1 MALQGSSRNNL
12 ISLNNKGNNTLMGLN
27 VMLHTSESNLSIED
41 LYGEPVVCISVIDES
56 ASSQALDDYNK
67 NEGQIA
73 FNPNFSTSAQVI
85 EWDWNNFRTNYPS
98 RPFYLLQPAT
108 NGREF
113 VELKVPDGVSTTDPV
128 GSAPDYGLFYSE
140 VNRDNGS
147 VSFASDWFSICGL
160 STYPANT
167 LVSLFIDTSGS
178 MDLDTVRASY
188 RKFLRD
194 CENNSIV
201 VAGNSQNKG
210 ERWAVDHNKRFSKLV
225 DLITIIRTL
234 NQNVPFYSDGIFLEA
249 LQNSL
254 VDKKIGND
262 LQRFPNLYGY
272 MGQKGRNSSAGT
284 ISITNPDGTL
294 SINNSF
300 MRGETTGSATKTNW
314 VNSYYGNVNNHTINV
329 CDVTENLPNGGRLTN
344 PDSTGFNS
352 ADVHGNIFSLFTTPN
367 TITSQTPGFFGT
379 VLSSRTRRE
388 CYTLIITD
396 SKEQLDGPGDLIGD
410 RIQVINSEEINPGLI
425 AERYLG
431 YFGSDVNYE
440 QTAQLDPENFIGPSE
455 PVVCIS
461 VIDESNG
468 NQALNNYNDNEGK
481 IASNP
486 NFSTSA
492 EVIEWD
498 WNNFRTKYPD
508 RPFYLLQPLG
518 TNEDGSQG
526 KNNEK
531 SDLLIPASV
540 NDTAPTPGL
549 LYSEVGRG
557 NNDTSSDWFTI
568 CGLSTYPPNT
578 LVSLYI
584 DDTGSLGFS
593 SVKNAYNK
601 FIADCNNAG
610 IIVVDQIIAGERWV
624 APHNKTLEQFG
635 YGTYTNP
642 MILNEINQF
651 FKGTVPQTDINGNS
665 SNFFNNKTWVIS
677 GSFRAPQTGS
687 YNFRINPY
695 FGDDQAYFW
704 INRTENFSVSNSSTD
719 DFDKGGVSL
728 ALEQGEY
735 YPIRII
741 YGNDNRLNASD
752 KNPTELTLEWSI
764 NNGAYVTDGTG
775 IFFQRFI
782 ETELRRINDSGGD
795 VGEPNLRRYR
805 VIALS
810 GYESTDGYD
819 GVLFY
824 GSAYA
829 EPYAYVTF
837 TGTNTNDYT
846 ITRSSTA
853 PNWTKKINQKQD
865 TLPIAE
871 QTQGGLFKSSNV
883 FQNGITDYRKPFA
896 EVISQFMEDTL
907 N

>member
-1 MALQGSSRNNL
+1 MSLQGSSRNNL

-27 VMLHTSESNLSIED
+27 VMLHTNESNLSIED

-56 ASSQALDDYNK
+56 SSSQSSMDSN
-67 NEGQIA
+67 
-73 FNPNFSTSAQVI
+73 
-85 EWDWNNFRTNYPS
+85 WNNFRTNYPS
-98 RPFYLLQPAT
+98 RPFYLLQPVT
-108 NGREF
+108 RTRRIDD
-113 VELKVPDGVSTTDPV
+113 LKISVGVSTTDPV
-128 GSAPDYGLFYSE
+128 GVAPDYGLFYSE
-140 VNRDNGS
+140 VNRDSGS
-147 VSFASDWFSICGL
+147 VSSASDWFTICGL

-178 MDLDTVRASY
+178 MTLNTVQASY
-188 RKFLRD
+188 NKFLTD
-194 CENNSIV
+194 CQANNIV
-201 VAGNSQNKG
+201 IAGNSFNG
-210 ERWAVDHNKRFSKLV
+210 TERWAVDHNKTFSELIDLV
-225 DLITIIRTL
+225 TITKTL

-249 LQNSL
+249 LQDSL

-294 SINNSF
+294 SISNSF

-329 CDVTENLPNGGRLTN
+329 SDVTEKIPNGGRLTN
-344 PDSTGFNS
+344 PDSTGVNS

-367 TITSQTPGFFGT
+367 TIRSQTPGFFGT

-396 SKEQLDGPGDLIGD
+396 SKEQIDGPGDLIGD
-410 RIQVINSEEINPGLI
+410 RIEVINSEEIKTGLV

-431 YFGSDVNYE
+431 YFGSNVNYE
-440 QTAQLDPENFIGPSE
+440 QTAQLDPENFTDFSE

-468 NQALNNYNDNEGK
+468 NQALTNYTNNEGQ

-486 NFSTSA
+486 IFSTSA
-492 EVIEWD
+492 QVIEWD

-508 RPFYLLQPLG
+508 RPFYLLQP
-518 TNEDGSQG
+518 TQSSNENKDGI
-526 KNNEK
+526 E
-531 SDLLIPASV
+531 DLFVPVGVTTTAS
-540 NDTAPTPGL
+540 TPGL
-549 LYSEVGRG
+549 FYSEVKRG
-557 NNDTSSDWFTI
+557 SNDTLSDWFTI
-568 CGLSTYPPNT
+568 CGLGTYPPNT

-584 DDTGSLGFS
+584 DNSSSLGLGA
-593 SVKNAYNK
+593 VDNAYNK

-610 IIVVDQIIAGERWV
+610 IIVVDQIIDGERWV

-651 FKGTVPQTDINGNS
+651 FKGEVPTTTTNGTT
-665 SNFFNNKTWVIS
+665 NFFNNKTWVIN
-677 GSFRAPQTGS
+677 GSFRAPQTGN
-687 YNFRINPY
+687 YKFRTTS
-695 FGDDQAYFW
+695 DDGSYFW
-704 INRTENFSVSNSSTD
+704 INRTENFTTSNATVNNGGKHIVRTVTSTSVNLQQG
-719 DFDKGGVSL
+719 DF
-728 ALEQGEY
+728 

-741 YGNDNRLNASD
+741 YGNQNVLNDDN
-752 KNPTELTLEWSI
+752 KNPTELTLQWNI
-764 NNGAYVTDGTG
+764 NGGNYVSDGTG
-775 IFFQRFI
+775 IFFQRFL
-782 ETELRRINDSGGD
+782 ETELRRINDSGID

-853 PNWTKKINQKQD
+853 PNWTKKTNQKQD

-883 FQNGITDYRKPFA
+883 FQNGVTDYRKPFA

>member
-27 VMLHTSESNLSIED
+27 VMLHTNESNLSIEN

-56 ASSQALDDYNK
+56 NGSQALNNYNR
-67 NEGQIA
+67 NEGQIGS
-73 FNPNFSTSAQVI
+73 NPNFSTSSEVI

-98 RPFYLLQPAT
+98 RPFYLLQPVRKQ
-108 NGREF
+108 GIDD
-113 VELKVPDGVSTTDPV
+113 LKIPSGVSTTDPV
-128 GSAPDYGLFYSE
+128 GVSPDYGLFYSE

-147 VSFASDWFSICGL
+147 TSADSDWFTICGL

-178 MDLDTVRASY
+178 MTLNTVQASY
-188 RKFLRD
+188 NKFLTD
-194 CENNSIV
+194 CRNNNII
-201 VAGNSQNKG
+201 VAGNSQNQG
-210 ERWAVDHNKRFSKLV
+210 ERWAVDHNKPFSELI
-225 DLITIIRTL
+225 DLITITRTL

-249 LQNSL
+249 LQDSL

-294 SINNSF
+294 SISNSF

-314 VNSYYGNVNNHTINV
+314 VESYYGNVNNHTINV
-329 CDVTENLPNGGRLTN
+329 SDVTEKIPNGGRLTN

-367 TITSQTPGFFGT
+367 TIGSQTPGFFGT
-379 VLSSRTRRE
+379 VLSSKTRRE

-410 RIQVINSEEINPGLI
+410 RIEVINSEEINPGLV

-431 YFGSDVNYE
+431 YFGSNVNYE
-440 QTAQLDPENFIGPSE
+440 KTAQLDSENFSVSE

-461 VIDESNG
+461 VIDG
-468 NQALNNYNDNEGK
+468 
-481 IASNP
+481 ASP
-486 NFSTSA
+486 FFIGGPS
-492 EVIEWD
+492 VIDLD
-498 WNNFRTKYPD
+498 WNNFRANYPS
-508 RPFYLLQPLG
+508 RPFYLLEPVASG
-518 TNEDGSQG
+518 GEI
-526 KNNEK
+526 KNN
-531 SDLLIPASV
+531 DLRIPDGVSTTDPV
-540 NDTAPTPGL
+540 GVAPDYGL
-549 LYSEVGRG
+549 FYSEVNRDNG
-557 NNDTSSDWFTI
+557 DVSSESDWFTI
-568 CGLSTYPPNT
+568 CGLSTYPANT
-578 LVSLYI
+578 LVSLFI
-584 DDTGSLGFS
+584 DTSGSMTLETVQAS
-593 SVKNAYNK
+593 YNK
-601 FIADCNNAG
+601 FLADCQANN
-610 IIVVDQIIAGERWV
+610 IVIAGNSFNGNERW
-624 APHNKTLEQFG
+624 AIEHNKQFD
-635 YGTYTNP
+635 YDAYPNP

-651 FKGTVPQTDINGNS
+651 FKGTVPTTTANGTT
-665 SNFFNNKTWVIS
+665 NFFNNKTWVIN
-677 GSFRAPQTGS
+677 GSFRAPQTGK
-687 YNFRINPY
+687 YRFRTTS
-695 FGDDQAYFW
+695 DDASYFW
-704 INRTENFSVSNSSTD
+704 INRTENFTTSNATVNNGGKHSVRTERSTSVSLN
-719 DFDKGGVSL
+719 
-728 ALEQGEY
+728 QGEY

-741 YGNDNRLNASD
+741 YGNQNSLNG
-752 KNPTELTLEWSI
+752 NPTELTLQWNI
-764 NNGAYVTDGTG
+764 NGGNYVSDGTG
-775 IFFQRFI
+775 IFFQGFL
-782 ETELRRINDSGGD
+782 ETLRRINDSGGD

-824 GSAYA
+824 GSDYA
-829 EPYAYVTF
+829 EPYAYITF

-853 PNWTKKINQKQD
+853 PNWTKKTNQKQD
-865 TLPIAE
+865 TLLIAE

-883 FQNGITDYRKPFA
+883 FQNGTTDHRKPFA

>member
-27 VMLHTSESNLSIED
+27 VMLHISESDLNIDD

-56 ASSQALDDYNK
+56 NNLVPDVGSPQDEVTITA
-67 NEGQIA
+67 
-73 FNPNFSTSAQVI
+73 
-85 EWDWNNFRTNYPS
+85 DWNSFRATYPN
-98 RPFYLLQPAT
+98 RPFYLLQPRGNT
-108 NGREF
+108 TSGPGKNNRKSD
-113 VELKVPDGVSTTDPV
+113 VLIPDDVDDDDPV
-128 GSAPDYGLFYSE
+128 GSAPNYGLLYST

-147 VSFASDWFSICGL
+147 PFFASDWFTICGL
-160 STYPANT
+160 GTYPANT

-178 MDLDTVRASY
+178 MTLRTVQASY
-188 RKFLRD
+188 NKFLAD
-194 CENNSIV
+194 CQANNII
-201 VAGNSQNKG
+201 VAGNSQNQG
-210 ERWAVDHNKRFSKLV
+210 ERWAVDHNKTFSELI
-225 DLITIIRTL
+225 DLITITKTL
-234 NQNVPFYSDGIFLEA
+234 NQSVLFYGDGIFLEA
-249 LQNSL
+249 LQDSL
-254 VDKKIGND
+254 LDKKIGND

-294 SINNSF
+294 SISNSF

-314 VNSYYGNVNNHTINV
+314 VNSYYSNVNNHTINV

-344 PDSTGFNS
+344 PDSTGVNS

-367 TITSQTPGFFGT
+367 TIRSQTPGFFGT

-396 SKEQLDGPGDLIGD
+396 SKEQIDGPGDLIGD
-410 RIQVINSEEINPGLI
+410 RIEVINSEEISPGLI

-431 YFGSDVNYE
+431 YFGSNVNYE
-440 QTAQLDPENFIGPSE
+440 QTAQLDPENF
-455 PVVCIS
+455 
-461 VIDESNG
+461 N
-468 NQALNNYNDNEGK
+468 
-481 IASNP
+481 
-486 NFSTSA
+486 
-492 EVIEWD
+492 
-498 WNNFRTKYPD
+498 
-508 RPFYLLQPLG
+508 
-518 TNEDGSQG
+518 
-526 KNNEK
+526 
-531 SDLLIPASV
+531 
-540 NDTAPTPGL
+540 
-549 LYSEVGRG
+549 
-557 NNDTSSDWFTI
+557 
-568 CGLSTYPPNT
+568 
-578 LVSLYI
+578 
-584 DDTGSLGFS
+584 
-593 SVKNAYNK
+593 
-601 FIADCNNAG
+601 
-610 IIVVDQIIAGERWV
+610 
-624 APHNKTLEQFG
+624 
-635 YGTYTNP
+635 GTYSNP

-677 GSFRAPQTGS
+677 GSFRAPQTGN
-687 YNFRINPY
+687 YKFRTTS
-695 FGDDQAYFW
+695 DDGSYFW
-704 INRTENFSVSNSSTD
+704 INRTENFTTSNATVNNGGKHTVRTEIST
-719 DFDKGGVSL
+719 SIT
-728 ALEQGEY
+728 LEQGEY

-741 YGNDNRLNASD
+741 YGNDNNLNASD
-752 KNPTELTLEWSI
+752 NNPTELTLEWSI
-764 NNGAYVTDGTG
+764 NDGAYVTDGTG

-795 VGEPNLRRYR
+795 LGEPNLRRYR

-853 PNWTKKINQKQD
+853 PNWTKKTNQKQD

-883 FQNGITDYRKPFA
+883 FQNGVTDYRKPFA

>member
-1 MALQGSSRNNL
+1 MSLQGSSRNNL

-27 VMLHTSESNLSIED
+27 VMLHTNESNLSIED

-56 ASSQALDDYNK
+56 SRSQSSMD
-67 NEGQIA
+67 
-73 FNPNFSTSAQVI
+73 S
-85 EWDWNNFRTNYPS
+85 DWNNFRTNYPS
-98 RPFYLLQPAT
+98 RPFYLLQPVT
-108 NGREF
+108 RTRRIDD
-113 VELKVPDGVSTTDPV
+113 LKISVGVSTTDPV
-128 GSAPDYGLFYSE
+128 GVAPDYGLFYSE
-140 VNRDNGS
+140 VNRDSGS
-147 VSFASDWFSICGL
+147 VSSASDWFTICGL

-178 MDLDTVRASY
+178 MTLNTVQASY
-188 RKFLRD
+188 NKFLTD
-194 CENNSIV
+194 CQANNIV
-201 VAGNSQNKG
+201 IAGNSFNG
-210 ERWAVDHNKRFSKLV
+210 TERWAVDHNKTFSELIDLV
-225 DLITIIRTL
+225 TITKTL

-249 LQNSL
+249 LQDSL

-294 SINNSF
+294 SISNSF

-329 CDVTENLPNGGRLTN
+329 SDVTEKIPNGGRLTN
-344 PDSTGFNS
+344 PDSTGVNS

-367 TITSQTPGFFGT
+367 TIRSQTPGFFGT

-396 SKEQLDGPGDLIGD
+396 SKEQIDGPGDLIGD
-410 RIQVINSEEINPGLI
+410 RIEVINSEEIKTGLV

-431 YFGSDVNYE
+431 YFGSNVNYE
-440 QTAQLDPENFIGPSE
+440 QTAQLDPENFTDFSE

-468 NQALNNYNDNEGK
+468 NQALNEYNNNEGK

-492 EVIEWD
+492 QVIEWD

-508 RPFYLLQPLG
+508 RPFYLLQP
-518 TNEDGSQG
+518 TQSSNENKDGI
-526 KNNEK
+526 E
-531 SDLLIPASV
+531 DLFVPVGVTTTAS
-540 NDTAPTPGL
+540 TPGL
-549 LYSEVGRG
+549 FYSEVKRG
-557 NNDTSSDWFTI
+557 SNDTSSDWFTI
-568 CGLSTYPPNT
+568 CGLGTYPPNT

-584 DDTGSLGFS
+584 DNSSSLGLGA
-593 SVKNAYNK
+593 VDNAYNK

-610 IIVVDQIIAGERWV
+610 IIVVDQIIDGERWV

-651 FKGTVPQTDINGNS
+651 FKGTVPTTTTNGTT
-665 SNFFNNKTWVIS
+665 NFFNNKTWVIN
-677 GSFRAPQTGS
+677 GSFRAPQTGN
-687 YNFRINPY
+687 YKFRTTS
-695 FGDDQAYFW
+695 DDGSYFW
-704 INRTENFSVSNSSTD
+704 INRTENFTTSNATVNNGGKHNVRTVTSTSVNLQQG
-719 DFDKGGVSL
+719 DF
-728 ALEQGEY
+728 

-741 YGNDNRLNASD
+741 YGNQNLLNDDN
-752 KNPTELTLEWSI
+752 KNPTELTLQWNI
-764 NNGAYVTDGTG
+764 NGGNYVSDGTG
-775 IFFQRFI
+775 IFFQRFL
-782 ETELRRINDSGGD
+782 ETELRRINDSGID

-853 PNWTKKINQKQD
+853 PNWTKKTNQKQD

-883 FQNGITDYRKPFA
+883 FQNGVTDYRKPFA

>member
-27 VMLHTSESNLSIED
+27 VMLHTSESDLSIED

-56 ASSQALDDYNK
+56 VGEQAISNYNN
-67 NEGQIA
+67 NEGRIA
-73 FNPNFSTSAQVI
+73 SNPNFSTSAQVI

-98 RPFYLLQPAT
+98 RPFYLLQPLGNNTGGPGKNNEKSDVLIPA
-108 NGREF
+108 
-113 VELKVPDGVSTTDPV
+113 GVNDT
-128 GSAPDYGLFYSE
+128 APTPGLLYSE
-140 VNRDNGS
+140 VNRDSGS
-147 VSFASDWFSICGL
+147 VTSASDWFTICGL

-178 MDLDTVRASY
+178 LKFENVEASY
-188 RKFLRD
+188 DKFLAD
-194 CENNSIV
+194 CQANNIV
-201 VAGNSQNKG
+201 IAGNSQNNR
-210 ERWAVDHNKRFSKLV
+210 ERWAVNHNKTFNELI
-225 DLITIIRTL
+225 DLITITRTL
-234 NQNVPFYSDGIFLEA
+234 NQNVPFYSDGIFLGA
-249 LQNSL
+249 LQDSL
-254 VDKKIGND
+254 LDKKIGTD
-262 LQRFPNLYGY
+262 LERFPNLYGY

-314 VNSYYGNVNNHTINV
+314 ENSYYSNVNTHTINV
-329 CDVTENLPNGGRLTN
+329 SDVTEKIPNGGRLTS
-344 PDSTGFNS
+344 PDSDGINS

-367 TITSQTPGFFGT
+367 TIRSQTPGFFGT
-379 VLSSRTRRE
+379 VLSSKTRRE

-396 SKEQLDGPGDLIGD
+396 SKEQLDGPVDLIGD
-410 RIQVINSEEINPGLI
+410 RIEVINSEKINSGLV

-431 YFGSDVNYE
+431 YFGTNVNYE
-440 QTAQLDPENFIGPSE
+440 QTAQLDTQNFIGPSE

-461 VIDESNG
+461 VIDESFARD
-468 NQALNNYNDNEGK
+468 NQKRAERIEG
-481 IASNP
+481 
-486 NFSTSA
+486 
-492 EVIEWD
+492 D

-508 RPFYLLQPLG
+508 RPFYLLQPTS
-518 TNEDGSQG
+518 TNSDAIEALQIPDGVST
-526 KNNEK
+526 
-531 SDLLIPASV
+531 
-540 NDTAPTPGL
+540 TAPTPGL

-568 CGLSTYPPNT
+568 CGLGTYPQNT

-584 DDTGSLGFS
+584 DNTVSLGFDA
-593 SVKNAYNK
+593 VDNAYNK
-601 FIADCNNAG
+601 FIEDCNNAG
-610 IIVVDQIIAGERWV
+610 LIVVEQIIKSERWA
-624 APHNKTLEQFG
+624 APHNKTLQQFG

-651 FKGTVPQTDINGNS
+651 FKGEVPTTIANGTT
-665 SNFFNNKTWVIS
+665 NFFNNKTWVIT
-677 GSFRAPQTGS
+677 GSFRAPQTGN
-687 YNFRINPY
+687 YRFRTTS
-695 FGDDQAYFW
+695 DDGSYFW
-704 INRTENFSVSNSSTD
+704 INRTENFTRFNATID
-719 DFDKGGVSL
+719 NGGVHNVKTVTSGSV
-728 ALEQGEY
+728 ALNQGEY

-741 YGNDNRLNASD
+741 YGNKNRLNDAN

-764 NNGAYVTDGTG
+764 NNGDYVSDGTG
-775 IFFQRFI
+775 ILFQRFT

-795 VGEPNLRRYR
+795 VGEPNFRRYR

-810 GYESTDGYD
+810 GYESTDDYD

-824 GSAYA
+824 GSAYT

-846 ITRSSTA
+846 IIRSSTP
-853 PNWTKKINQKQD
+853 PNWTKKTNQKQD
-865 TLPIAE
+865 TLTIAE

>member
-27 VMLHTSESNLSIED
+27 VMLHTNESNLSIED
-41 LYGEPVVCISVIDES
+41 LYGEPVVCISVIDE
-56 ASSQALDDYNK
+56 AEEDDRPDK
-67 NEGQIA
+67 LVIA
-73 FNPNFSTSAQVI
+73 NS
-85 EWDWNNFRTNYPS
+85 WNSFRANYPS
-98 RPFYLLQPAT
+98 RPFYLLQPGGTAT
-108 NGREF
+108 KKSALFIPSGT
-113 VELKVPDGVSTTDPV
+113 STTDPV
-128 GSAPDYGLFYSE
+128 GVAPDYGLFYSL
-140 VNRDNGS
+140 VRRDSGS
-147 VSFASDWFSICGL
+147 VGAAADWFSICGL

-167 LVSLFIDTSGS
+167 LVSLWIDTSGS
-178 MDLDTVRASY
+178 MKLSTVEASY
-188 RKFLRD
+188 NKFLAD
-194 CENNSIV
+194 CKDNNIV
-201 VAGNSQNKG
+201 VAGNNFNG
-210 ERWAVDHNKRFSKLV
+210 NEDWVVEHNKTFS
-225 DLITIIRTL
+225 DLIDLVTITRTL

-249 LQNSL
+249 LQDSL

-314 VNSYYGNVNNHTINV
+314 VNSYYGNVNTHTINV
-329 CDVTENLPNGGRLTN
+329 CDATKNLPNGGRLTS
-344 PDSTGFNS
+344 PDSGGVNS

-367 TITSQTPGFFGT
+367 TIRSKTPGFFGT
-379 VLSSRTRRE
+379 VLSSKTRRE
-388 CYTLIITD
+388 CYTLIITN
-396 SKEQLDGPGDLIGD
+396 SKEQLDGPGDLIGE
-410 RIQVINSEEINPGLI
+410 RIEIINSEKDVTGLD

-431 YFGSDVNYE
+431 YFGSNVNYE
-440 QTAQLDPENFIGPSE
+440 QTAQLDSENYIGLSE

-461 VIDESNG
+461 VIDESRG
-468 NQALNNYNDNEGK
+468 DQALTNYNNNEGQ

-492 EVIEWD
+492 QVIEWD

-508 RPFYLLQPLG
+508 RPFHLLQPTDSRRDNRDG
-518 TNEDGSQG
+518 IED
-526 KNNEK
+526 
-531 SDLLIPASV
+531 LRIPVDVST
-540 NDTAPTPGL
+540 TAPTPGL
-549 LYSEVGRG
+549 LYSEVGRDS
-557 NNDTSSDWFTI
+557 NDTSSDWFTI
-568 CGLSTYPPNT
+568 CGLSTYPANT
-578 LVSLYI
+578 LVSLFI
-584 DDTGSLGFS
+584 DDTAGLFDA
-593 SVKNAYNK
+593 VNNAYNK

-610 IIVVDQIIAGERWV
+610 LIVVNQIINGERWA

-635 YGTYTNP
+635 YGTYSSNSI
-642 MILNEINQF
+642 ILNEINQF

-665 SNFFNNKTWVIS
+665 SNFFNNKTWVIN
-677 GSFRAPQTGS
+677 GSFRAPQTGE
-687 YNFRINPY
+687 YRFRTTS
-695 FGDDQAYFW
+695 DDGSYFW
-704 INRTENFSVSNSSTD
+704 INRTENFTTSNATVNNGGIHDVSTVTSTSVD
-719 DFDKGGVSL
+719 
-728 ALEQGEY
+728 LEQGEY

-741 YGNDNRLNASD
+741 YGNENKLNDNPS
-752 KNPTELTLEWSI
+752 ELTLEWSI
-764 NNGAYVTDGTG
+764 NDGAYVSDGTG
-775 IFFQRFI
+775 IFFQRSLEI
-782 ETELRRINDSGGD
+782 EFRRINDDGGD

-824 GSAYA
+824 GNAYT

-853 PNWTKKINQKQD
+853 PNWTKKVNQKQD
-865 TLPIAE
+865 TLLIAE

-883 FQNGITDYRKPFA
+883 YGTNDYRKPFA

>member
-27 VMLHTSESNLSIED
+27 VMLHTNESDLSIED

-56 ASSQALDDYNK
+56 SPRQSVTTN
-67 NEGQIA
+67 
-73 FNPNFSTSAQVI
+73 
-85 EWDWNNFRTNYPS
+85 DWNNFRTNYPS
-98 RPFYLLQPAT
+98 RPFYLLQPT
-108 NGREF
+108 GINRQFED
-113 VELKVPDGVSTTDPV
+113 LKIPVGVSTTDPV
-128 GSAPDYGLFYSE
+128 GVAPDYGLFYSE
-140 VNRDNGS
+140 VNRDSGS
-147 VSFASDWFSICGL
+147 VSSASDWFGICGL
-160 STYPANT
+160 GTYPANT
-167 LVSLFIDTSGS
+167 LVSLFIDNSGS
-178 MDLDTVRASY
+178 MRLSTVRASY
-188 RKFLRD
+188 NKFLAD
-194 CENNSIV
+194 CQANNIV
-201 VAGNSQNKG
+201 VAGNSQNAG
-210 ERWAVDHNKRFSKLV
+210 ERWVVDHNKTFNELTDLV
-225 DLITIIRTL
+225 TITRTL
-234 NQNVPFYSDGIFLEA
+234 NQNVTFYSDGIFLEA
-249 LQNSL
+249 LQDSL

-284 ISITNPDGTL
+284 ISITNPDGSL

-300 MRGETTGSATKTNW
+300 MRGEATGSATKTNW
-314 VNSYYGNVNNHTINV
+314 VNSYYGNVNTHTINV
-329 CDVTENLPNGGRLTN
+329 SDVTEKIPNGGRLAS
-344 PDSTGFNS
+344 PDSDGFNS

-367 TITSQTPGFFGT
+367 TIRSQTPGFFGT
-379 VLSSRTRRE
+379 VLSSKTRRE

-410 RIQVINSEEINPGLI
+410 RIEVINSEEIKPGLV

-431 YFGSDVNYE
+431 YFGSNVNYE

-461 VIDESNG
+461 VIDESNS
-468 NQALNNYNDNEGK
+468 NQALNDYNSNEGQ

-486 NFSTSA
+486 NFNTSA

-508 RPFYLLQPLG
+508 RPFHLLQPTDSG
-518 TNEDGSQG
+518 NTNRDGI
-526 KNNEK
+526 E
-531 SDLLIPASV
+531 DLLIPVGVST
-540 NDTAPTPGL
+540 TAPTPGL

-568 CGLSTYPPNT
+568 CGLGTYPPNT

-584 DDTGSLGFS
+584 DDTGSLGFNA
-593 SVKNAYNK
+593 VDGAYNK

-610 IIVVDQIIAGERWV
+610 LIVVDQIIEGERWA
-624 APHNKTLEQFG
+624 APHNKTLQQFG

-651 FKGTVPQTDINGNS
+651 FKGEVPTTIVNGTT
-665 SNFFNNKTWVIS
+665 NFFNNKTWVIT
-677 GSFRAPQTGS
+677 GSFRAPQTGN
-687 YNFRINPY
+687 YRFRTSS
-695 FGDDQAYFW
+695 DDGSYFW
-704 INRTENFSVSNSSTD
+704 INRTENFTRSNATVNNGGTHPVRTETSTSV
-719 DFDKGGVSL
+719 
-728 ALEQGEY
+728 ALDQGEY

-741 YGNDNRLNASD
+741 YGNGNGFTAN
-752 KNPTELTLEWSI
+752 NPTELTLQWSI
-764 NNGAYVTDGTG
+764 NNGAYVSDGTG

-795 VGEPNLRRYR
+795 VAEPNLRRYR

-853 PNWTKKINQKQD
+853 PNWTKKTNQKQD

-883 FQNGITDYRKPFA
+883 FQNGTTDYRKPFA

>member
-27 VMLHTSESNLSIED
+27 VMLHTNESNLNIED

-56 ASSQALDDYNK
+56 SPSQSSMD
-67 NEGQIA
+67 
-73 FNPNFSTSAQVI
+73 S
-85 EWDWNNFRTNYPS
+85 DWNNFRTNYPS
-98 RPFYLLQPAT
+98 RPFYLLQPVT
-108 NGREF
+108 RTRRIDD
-113 VELKVPDGVSTTDPV
+113 LKISVGVSTTTPV

-140 VNRDNGS
+140 VNRDSGS
-147 VSFASDWFSICGL
+147 VSSASDWFTICGL

-178 MDLDTVRASY
+178 MTLSTVQASY
-188 RKFLRD
+188 NKFLTD
-194 CENNSIV
+194 CQANNIV
-201 VAGNSQNKG
+201 VAGNSQNRG
-210 ERWAVDHNKRFSKLV
+210 ERWAVDHNKTFSELI
-225 DLITIIRTL
+225 DLITITRTL

-249 LQNSL
+249 LQDSL

-294 SINNSF
+294 SISNSF

-329 CDVTENLPNGGRLTN
+329 SDVTEKIPNGGRLTN

-367 TITSQTPGFFGT
+367 TIRSQTPGFFGT

-396 SKEQLDGPGDLIGD
+396 SKEQIDGPGDLIGD
-410 RIQVINSEEINPGLI
+410 RIEVINPQEIAPGLV
-425 AERYLG
+425 ARRYLG
-431 YFGSDVNYE
+431 YFGSNVNYE
-440 QTAQLDPENFIGPSE
+440 QTAQLDPGNF
-455 PVVCIS
+455 
-461 VIDESNG
+461 N
-468 NQALNNYNDNEGK
+468 
-481 IASNP
+481 
-486 NFSTSA
+486 
-492 EVIEWD
+492 
-498 WNNFRTKYPD
+498 
-508 RPFYLLQPLG
+508 
-518 TNEDGSQG
+518 
-526 KNNEK
+526 
-531 SDLLIPASV
+531 
-540 NDTAPTPGL
+540 
-549 LYSEVGRG
+549 
-557 NNDTSSDWFTI
+557 
-568 CGLSTYPPNT
+568 
-578 LVSLYI
+578 
-584 DDTGSLGFS
+584 
-593 SVKNAYNK
+593 
-601 FIADCNNAG
+601 
-610 IIVVDQIIAGERWV
+610 
-624 APHNKTLEQFG
+624 
-635 YGTYTNP
+635 GTYSNP

-677 GSFRAPQTGS
+677 GSFRAPQTGN
-687 YNFRINPY
+687 YRFRTTS
-695 FGDDQAYFW
+695 DDASYFW
-704 INRTENFSVSNSSTD
+704 INRTENFTRSNATVNNGGTHSVRTERSTSVSLN
-719 DFDKGGVSL
+719 
-728 ALEQGEY
+728 QGEY

-741 YGNDNRLNASD
+741 YGNKNRLND
-752 KNPTELTLEWSI
+752 NPTELTLQWNI
-764 NNGAYVTDGTG
+764 NGGNYVSDGTG
-775 IFFQRFI
+775 IFFQDF
-782 ETELRRINDSGGD
+782 LDGFRRINDSGID

-824 GSAYA
+824 GNAYT

-853 PNWTKKINQKQD
+853 PNWTKKVNQKQD
-865 TLPIAE
+865 TLLIAE

-883 FQNGITDYRKPFA
+883 FQNGVTDYRKPFA

>member
-1 MALQGSSRNNL
+1 MSLQGSSRNNL

-27 VMLHTSESNLSIED
+27 VMLHTSESDLSIED

-56 ASSQALDDYNK
+56 S
-67 NEGQIA
+67 
-73 FNPNFSTSAQVI
+73 PNQFTMTN
-85 EWDWNNFRTNYPS
+85 DWNNFRANYPS
-98 RPFYLLQPAT
+98 RPFYLLQPT
-108 NGREF
+108 RVNRQFED
-113 VELKVPDGVSTTDPV
+113 LKVPVGVSTTDPV
-128 GSAPDYGLFYSE
+128 GVAPDYGLFYSE
-140 VNRDNGS
+140 VNRDSGS
-147 VSFASDWFSICGL
+147 VSAVSDWFGICGL
-160 STYPANT
+160 GTYPANT

-178 MDLDTVRASY
+178 MDLDTVQASY
-188 RKFLRD
+188 NKFLAD
-194 CENNSIV
+194 CQTNNIV
-201 VAGNSQNKG
+201 VAGNSQNRI
-210 ERWAVDHNKRFSKLV
+210 ERWAVDHNKTFNELI
-225 DLITIIRTL
+225 DLITITRTL

-249 LQNSL
+249 LQDSL
-254 VDKKIGND
+254 LDKKIGND

-284 ISITNPDGTL
+284 VSITNPDGTL
-294 SINNSF
+294 SISNSF
-300 MRGETTGSATKTNW
+300 MRGEATGSATKTNW
-314 VNSYYGNVNNHTINV
+314 VGSYYSNVNTHTINV
-329 CDVTENLPNGGRLTN
+329 SDVTEKIPNGGRLTS

-367 TITSQTPGFFGT
+367 TIRSQTPGFFGT
-379 VLSSRTRRE
+379 VLSSKTRRE

-396 SKEQLDGPGDLIGD
+396 SKEQLDGPVDLIDD
-410 RIQVINSEEINPGLI
+410 RIEVINSEEINSGLV

-431 YFGSDVNYE
+431 YFGSNVNYE
-440 QTAQLDPENFIGPSE
+440 QTEQLDPENF
-455 PVVCIS
+455 
-461 VIDESNG
+461 N
-468 NQALNNYNDNEGK
+468 
-481 IASNP
+481 
-486 NFSTSA
+486 
-492 EVIEWD
+492 
-498 WNNFRTKYPD
+498 
-508 RPFYLLQPLG
+508 
-518 TNEDGSQG
+518 
-526 KNNEK
+526 
-531 SDLLIPASV
+531 
-540 NDTAPTPGL
+540 
-549 LYSEVGRG
+549 
-557 NNDTSSDWFTI
+557 
-568 CGLSTYPPNT
+568 
-578 LVSLYI
+578 
-584 DDTGSLGFS
+584 
-593 SVKNAYNK
+593 
-601 FIADCNNAG
+601 
-610 IIVVDQIIAGERWV
+610 
-624 APHNKTLEQFG
+624 
-635 YGTYTNP
+635 GTYTNP

-651 FKGTVPQTDINGNS
+651 FKGEVPTTTVNGT

-677 GSFRAPQTGS
+677 GSFRAPQTGN
-687 YNFRINPY
+687 YRFRTTS
-695 FGDDQAYFW
+695 DDGSYFW
-704 INRTENFSVSNSSTD
+704 INRTENFTRSNANVD
-719 DFDKGGVSL
+719 NGGLHNVRTRTSKSF

-741 YGNDNRLNASD
+741 YGNQNKLNDAL

-764 NNGAYVTDGTG
+764 NNGAYVSDGTG

>member
-1 MALQGSSRNNL
+1 MSLQGSSRNNL

-27 VMLHTSESNLSIED
+27 VMLHTNESDLNTED

-56 ASSQALDDYNK
+56 NDNQALDNYNN
-67 NEGQIA
+67 NEGQIES
-73 FNPNFSTSAQVI
+73 NPNFSTSAQVI

-98 RPFYLLQPAT
+98 RPFYLLQPTT
-108 NGREF
+108 NDKQFED
-113 VELKVPDGVSTTDPV
+113 LKVPVGVSTTDPV
-128 GSAPDYGLFYSE
+128 GVAPDYGLFYSE
-140 VNRDNGS
+140 VNRDSGS
-147 VSFASDWFSICGL
+147 VSSASDWFNICGL

-178 MDLDTVRASY
+178 MTLETVQASY
-188 RKFLRD
+188 NKFLAD
-194 CENNSIV
+194 CQANNIV

-210 ERWAVDHNKRFSKLV
+210 ERWAVDHNKTFSELI
-225 DLITIIRTL
+225 DLITITRTL

-249 LQNSL
+249 LQDSL

-272 MGQKGRNSSAGT
+272 MGQKGRNSTAGT

-314 VNSYYGNVNNHTINV
+314 VNSYYGNVNTHTINV
-329 CDVTENLPNGGRLTN
+329 CDVTENIPNGGRLTS
-344 PDSTGFNS
+344 PDSTGVNS

-367 TITSQTPGFFGT
+367 TIRSQTPGFFGT
-379 VLSSRTRRE
+379 VLSSKTRRE

-396 SKEQLDGPGDLIGD
+396 SKEQLDGPVDLIGD
-410 RIQVINSEEINPGLI
+410 RIEVINSEEINPGLI

-431 YFGSDVNYE
+431 YFGSNVSYE

-461 VIDESNG
+461 VIDETI
-468 NQALNNYNDNEGK
+468 AFRNNNNR
-481 IASNP
+481 
-486 NFSTSA
+486 A
-492 EVIEWD
+492 EVIEQD
-498 WNNFRTKYPD
+498 WNNFRTKYPN
-508 RPFYLLQPLG
+508 RPFYLLQPTTSRN
-518 TNEDGSQG
+518 TNSDGIEDLQ
-526 KNNEK
+526 
-531 SDLLIPASV
+531 IPVGVST
-540 NDTAPTPGL
+540 TAPTPGL

-557 NNDTSSDWFTI
+557 SNDTSSDWFTI
-568 CGLSTYPPNT
+568 CGLSTYPANT

-584 DDTGSLGFS
+584 DDSGSLGLDA
-593 SVKNAYNK
+593 VDNAYNK

-610 IIVVDQIIAGERWV
+610 IIVVDQIISSERWV
-624 APHNKTLEQFG
+624 PPHNKTLEQFG

-651 FKGTVPQTDINGNS
+651 FKGEVPTTIVNGT

-677 GSFRAPQTGS
+677 GSFRAPQTGN
-687 YNFRINPY
+687 YRFRTTS
-695 FGDDQAYFW
+695 DDGSYFW
-704 INRTENFSVSNSSTD
+704 INRTENFATSNATVNNGGIHNVKTVTSATVS
-719 DFDKGGVSL
+719 
-728 ALEQGEY
+728 LEQGVY

-741 YGNDNRLNASD
+741 YGNQNRLNE
-752 KNPTELTLEWSI
+752 NPTELTLEWSI
-764 NNGAYVTDGTG
+764 NDGAYVTDGTG

-853 PNWTKKINQKQD
+853 PNWTKKTNQKQD

-883 FQNGITDYRKPFA
+883 FQNGTTDYRKPFA